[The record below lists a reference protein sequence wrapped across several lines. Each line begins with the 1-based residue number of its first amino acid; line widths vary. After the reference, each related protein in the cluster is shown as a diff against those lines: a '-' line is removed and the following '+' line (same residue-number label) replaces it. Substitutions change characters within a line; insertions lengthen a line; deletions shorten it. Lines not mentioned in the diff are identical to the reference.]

1 VTASKDALRRRF
13 HPESEFGGFTDIDGT
28 LIFWARV
35 QELLTPG
42 AVVLDVGCGRGQQ
55 AEDPVRVRR
64 ELQTLAG
71 DGRHV
76 IGIDLDPVGAEN
88 RSLDE
93 FRLLEVGEPWPVET
107 GSIDLAVADFVME
120 HVADPDAFLSEARRV
135 LRPGGHLCLR
145 TVNVNSYMGL
155 VSRLVPT
162 GRHVAFLRR
171 AQPDRQEQDVFPTVY
186 RCNTPRRLR
195 GALERH
201 GFHAAVYGTEAEPA
215 YLTFSAPSYALG
227 LLHRRLAPASLRVGL
242 HAFAQRL

>member
-1 VTASKDALRRRF
+1 MSGSGDARRRRF

-35 QELLTPG
+35 QELLPPG
-42 AVVLDVGCGRGQQ
+42 GVVLDIGCGRGQQ

-64 ELQTLAG
+64 ELQRLGG

-88 RSLDE
+88 VSLDE
-93 FRLLEVGEPWPVET
+93 FRLLEVGEPWPVEDE
-107 GSIDLAVADFVME
+107 SIDLAVADFVME
-120 HVADPDAFLSEARRV
+120 HVADPDAFLDEARRV

-145 TVNVNSYMGL
+145 TVNVSSYLGL
-155 VSRLVPT
+155 VSRLVPS
-162 GRHVAFLRR
+162 GRHVGVLSR
-171 AQPDRQEQDVFPTVY
+171 AQPDRQARDVFPTVY
-186 RCNTPRRLR
+186 RCNTPRKLR
-195 GALERH
+195 DALERH

-215 YLTFSAPSYALG
+215 YLTFSTPTYALG
-227 LLHRRLAPASLRVGL
+227 LLHRRLAPRRMQVGL